1 MMSNNEDVETTN
13 RGLERHGH
21 VQVELGDKEEDLMEA
36 TNEEEEENADED
48 PSSSS
53 SDEEEDDDM
62 GRDKEAEEDGSE
74 ATQTAAA
81 QNEEED
87 DPEANWEAKLP
98 EPEAGGPAAE
108 KRLIKELDWERK
120 KTGKNQTWYLLSAK
134 WLEDWKTYVDYDD
147 AESDSDE
154 DDEGA
159 EKVRPGPITNSMLL
173 EPQSDYLR
181 RECTE
186 GRHYII
192 VPEEAWRLWWKWYAG
207 GPPLPRKT
215 VTTGWY
221 NQQYV
226 VEVRLLH
233 LKFVKSS
240 DKNVELPSSFSK
252 TATIGD
258 LKKRMC
264 KRLKVDPANVRLWDW
279 HARYYTPPP
288 VLLFPPFYFCF
299 IITLAVAYSSR
310 LAHSLAVLSTYA

>member
-1 MMSNNEDVETTN
+1 MMSSNQDRHADPTTN
-13 RGLERHGH
+13 RELEE
-21 VQVELGDKEEDLMEA
+21 VEIGDNKEEDLMEA

-62 GRDKEAEEDGSE
+62 SRDKEAEEDGAE

-81 QNEEED
+81 QNEEEDD

-98 EPEAGGPAAE
+98 EPEADGPAAE

-147 AESDSDE
+147 SESDSDE

-159 EKVRPGPITNSMLL
+159 EKVRPGPITNAMLL

-288 VLLFPPFYFCF
+288 GRFFNYF
-299 IITLAVAYSSR
+299 I
-310 LAHSLAVLSTYA
+310 